1 MLLDVVSAGDL
12 VIDFSQCGFGPNGH
26 PAFEM
31 NPGGAPANMLVACS
45 LLGAKTAFIGKVG
58 DDLFGRHVAGALKKY
73 GILDE
78 GVVYT
83 DVDHTMITFV
93 SLDEQGDRSF
103 YFVGK
108 GVDHLLAPEEVN
120 VGVLE
125 RANIIY
131 STYGLAK
138 SPVGLAT
145 LHFLQDYAEKHGK
158 LFAVDPNYRP
168 ESSLHDPATVKQ
180 EFTDYISRADI
191 VKVSEIELKLLTG
204 LGDSPEECARGA
216 ELISK
221 IGREKKAVFIT
232 LGAKGAYYY
241 SKDEQGYEPG
251 FRVKAVDTTG
261 CGDSFLG
268 AVLYFMA
275 CEPEVPLAHAV
286 RWANAV
292 GALCAT
298 KRGAFDAMPTRKEVE
313 AFLAA
318 QNAI

>member
-1 MLLDVVSAGDL
+1 M
-12 VIDFSQCGFGPNGH
+12 
-26 PAFEM
+26 
-31 NPGGAPANMLVACS
+31 
-45 LLGAKTAFIGKVG
+45 
-58 DDLFGRHVAGALKKY
+58 
-73 GILDE
+73 
-78 GVVYT
+78 
-83 DVDHTMITFV
+83 
-93 SLDEQGDRSF
+93 
-103 YFVGK
+103 
-108 GVDHLLAPEEVN
+108 
-120 VGVLE
+120 
-125 RANIIY
+125 
-131 STYGLAK
+131 
-138 SPVGLAT
+138 
-145 LHFLQDYAEKHGK
+145 
-158 LFAVDPNYRP
+158 
-168 ESSLHDPATVKQ
+168 
-180 EFTDYISRADI
+180 
-191 VKVSEIELKLLTG
+191 LTG

>member
-1 MLLDVVSAGDL
+1 MFDVVSAGDIL
-12 VIDFSQCGFGPNGH
+12 IDFSQCGYGPNGN
-26 PAFEM
+26 PAYEM

-73 GILDE
+73 GISDE

-83 DVDHTMITFV
+83 TVDHTMITFV
-93 SLDEQGDRSF
+93 SFDEEGDRSF

-108 GVDHLLAPEEVN
+108 GVDHLLTADEVN
-120 VGVLE
+120 RSVLE
-125 RANIIY
+125 RAKIIY

-138 SPVGLAT
+138 SPSGSST
-145 LHFLQDYAEKHGK
+145 LRFLQDYAEEHGK

-168 ESSLHDPATVKQ
+168 ESSLHNKETVKA

-204 LGDSPEECARGA
+204 LGDSPEECAEGA
-216 ELISK
+216 EIISK
-221 IGREKKAVFIT
+221 IGREKRAVFIT
-232 LGAKGAYYY
+232 LGSKGAYYY
-241 SKDEQGYEPG
+241 SKEEQGYDPG

-268 AVLYFMA
+268 AILYYLA
-275 CEPEVPLAHAV
+275 CEPNTPLAQAV
-286 RWANAV
+286 HVANAV
-292 GALCAT
+292 GALCAM

-313 AFLAA
+313 TFLAEQDA
-318 QNAI
+318 K

>member
-1 MLLDVVSAGDL
+1 MFDVVSAGDIM
-12 VIDFSQCGFGPNGH
+12 IDFSQCGYGPNGN
-26 PAFEM
+26 PAYEM

-58 DDLFGRHVAGALKKY
+58 DDLFGRHVAGALKRY
-73 GILDE
+73 GISDE

-83 DVDHTMITFV
+83 TIDHTMISFV
-93 SLDEQGDRSF
+93 SFDEDGDRSF

-108 GVDHLLAPEEVN
+108 GVDHLLTADEVN
-120 VGVLE
+120 RSVLD

-138 SPVGLAT
+138 SPNGSST
-145 LHFLQDYAEKHGK
+145 LRFLQDYAEQHGK

-168 ESSLHDPATVKQ
+168 ESNLHNPETVKA
-180 EFTDYISRADI
+180 EFTEYISRADI

-204 LGDSPEECARGA
+204 LGDSPEECAKGA
-216 ELISK
+216 EIISK

-241 SKDEQGYEPG
+241 SKQEQGYDPG

-268 AVLYFMA
+268 AILYYLA
-275 CEPEVPLAHAV
+275 CEPQTPLSKAV
-286 RWANAV
+286 RVANAV
-292 GALCAT
+292 GALCAM
-298 KRGAFDAMPTRKEVE
+298 KQGAFDAMPTKEEVE
-313 AFLAA
+313 AFLAEQDA
-318 QNAI
+318 K